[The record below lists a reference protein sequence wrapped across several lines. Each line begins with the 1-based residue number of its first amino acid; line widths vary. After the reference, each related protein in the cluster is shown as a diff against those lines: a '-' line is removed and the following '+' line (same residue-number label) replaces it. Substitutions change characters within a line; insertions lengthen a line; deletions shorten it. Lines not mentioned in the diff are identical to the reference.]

1 MSGDIKADSWRME
14 NLYRRVFPN
23 VDQLD
28 EISSKLVQVESG
40 ISSRVMNR
48 ANVEGEL
55 ASLMADVR
63 TSRDSFASTC
73 AGITQCINGFANAD
87 SALAN
92 SMRGVGFLAAGV
104 AAGPLG
110 MAAYTVLA
118 HLISIGAIDINSVFG
133 LGNGL
138 NDIYTN
144 IEGIKLQL
152 LQFGAEKERGEDLTN
167 KLLIAGVAAGASAS
181 LWHKEGMFEGKYGF
195 AQGSVDFLK
204 ASAEGKAGVFYENGM
219 PVIGAE
225 LGASVCALELNGM
238 ISTPDNPYAQLYAK
252 GNAKF
257 LEAHAGLEAT
267 LGLTKTKVGAEIGA
281 TLASVEGT
289 LGGKLGPIEAGVTG
303 ELKVGVGAKAEFG
316 WENGKL
322 KCELG
327 AALGIGASIKFEV
340 GLSQEACQVIQDTAV
355 KTVATVSKIVEKA
368 PSAIMEAVSNPMSVL
383 NAAVDAHSAIINK
396 IASIRLPFL

>member
-73 AGITQCINGFANAD
+73 AGITQCINGFENAD
-87 SALAN
+87 NALAN
-92 SMRGVGFLAAGV
+92 SMRGVGYLAAGV

-110 MAAYTVLA
+110 LAAYTVLA
-118 HLISIGAIDINSVFG
+118 HLVSVGAIDINKVFG

-138 NDIYTN
+138 NDLYTN
-144 IEGIKLQL
+144 IEGIKLEL
-152 LQFGAEKERGEDLTN
+152 LKFGAEKKLGEDLDK
-167 KLLIAGVAAGASAS
+167 KLLLAGLAVGGSVS
-181 LWHKEGMFEGKYGF
+181 LLHGEGMASGKYGF
-195 AQGSVDFLK
+195 AQGSYDVLK
-204 ASAEGKAGVFYENGM
+204 AEAEAKAGVFYENGM

-225 LGASVCALELNGM
+225 LGASACALQLDGI

-252 GNAKF
+252 GNAKV
-257 LEAHAGLEAT
+257 LEAKAGLEAT

-281 TLASVEGT
+281 SLVSVEGT
-289 LGGKLGPIEAGVTG
+289 LGGKLGPVEAGVTG
-303 ELKVGVGAKAEFG
+303 EFKVGIGAKAELG
-316 WENGKL
+316 WEDGKL

-355 KTVATVSKIVEKA
+355 KTAATVSKIVEKA

-383 NAAVDAHSAIINK
+383 NAAVDAHKSIVNK
-396 IASIRLPFL
+396 IANIRLPFL